1 MNDNVIDVGIVPI
14 LIGVLEVFKRL
25 GVPVKY
31 VPMIAVMIGLLL
43 GLTIEGLNIEGALKG
58 LAYGLSACGLY
69 SGTKATLENT
79 EV

>member
-1 MNDNVIDVGIVPI
+1 MNDNLIDVGIVPI

-31 VPMIAVMIGLLL
+31 VPIIAVMLGLIL
-43 GLTIEGLNIEGALKG
+43 GLTIEGLHIEGALKG

-69 SGTKATLENT
+69 SGAKASIEG
-79 EV
+79 